1 MSSHSDLYQLSI
13 HASCRAQL
21 NILGAFVE
29 CCCCSDHWMIYLKP
43 EKTTHYKLSHRM
55 STKFPK
61 HLVYIDCLF
70 AYITRTSYPF
80 LKKIK

>member
-1 MSSHSDLYQLSI
+1 MSSPSDLYQLSI
-13 HASCRAQL
+13 HASRRAQL

-80 LKKIK
+80 